1 MDAIESTTSARSNLK
16 TVPDLVLPCQKPA
29 DGTWNLYAKTGN
41 TYKRVSDDMVIE
53 CARQLVEFDFRM
65 NAAQVVNRAQVVKF
79 LTLHIG
85 TRNNEVF
92 AVMLLTGDRR
102 FIAYEELFQGTPTT
116 TAVDTRRVLESVLR
130 SRASAIIL
138 AHNHAQGACT
148 PSTADVDI
156 TYKLFHT
163 LSTVGVE
170 LLDHLIIG
178 ERVFSFAERNC
189 LNECWLRAHAQS

>member
-1 MDAIESTTSARSNLK
+1 
-16 TVPDLVLPCQKPA
+16 
-29 DGTWNLYAKTGN
+29 
-41 TYKRVSDDMVIE
+41 
-53 CARQLVEFDFRM
+53 M
-65 NAAQVVNRAQVVKF
+65 NAAQVVNMAQVVKF

-92 AVMLLTGDRR
+92 AVMFLTGDRR